1 MRLPVGT
8 RLGTYEVVGLLGAG
22 GMGEVY
28 RARDVMLNRDVAI
41 KIVNHELCARP
52 ESRARLRGEARALA
66 ALTHPHIAVVH
77 EFGESDS
84 GCFIAMEYVPG
95 EPLNAI
101 LMHERV
107 RAPAA
112 LRIAVQIASALE
124 AAHDKGLVH
133 RDLKPANIR
142 LTPDGI
148 VKVLD
153 FGLARQIEIGGEAA
167 AAATGSGFLS
177 RLGEVVGTPAYMSP
191 EQARGQPVDRRS
203 DIWSFGCVL
212 YELLAGRQ
220 VFSGPSTTDLLVE
233 ILDREPQWSHLP
245 GDTPLIVRRLL
256 RRCLEKDVTR
266 RLRDI
271 GDVRL
276 EIEEALSPAGAAV
289 TESRGHAPG
298 GRARWALAV
307 LLLMTA
313 AALGA
318 LLWATLGR
326 SRPTTAASGPP
337 ARFVVPLPGDTR
349 FVVTDFPTL
358 AISPDGAIVAYTAT
372 RGDRT
377 QLFLRPLNGHEATP
391 VPGSANAVS
400 PFFSPD
406 SQWIAFFADGR
417 LKKMPVAG
425 GPPVNVCDATIGFGG
440 SWGADDT
447 IVFAPAP
454 GSPLWRVPAAGGTP
468 VRLTQLDAERGE
480 FSHRWPEFLPD
491 GRTVLF
497 TVGVQGS
504 WDDAEIVAES
514 IDTGSRQR
522 LVDGG
527 THPRYLSS
535 GHLLYVR
542 HGSAWVVPFD
552 AARLRISGLPARVL
566 DDVLVSFDGAGQLSV
581 SPQGTL
587 VYVTGSAFEP
597 PRRLITLDGSGAT
610 SPLAAEPRAY
620 AGPRVSP
627 EGRRIVVSIAG
638 AAEEVW
644 LYDVGSGR
652 LEQLTFESVNRAPI
666 WTPDGK
672 RITFSS
678 NRAGAL
684 NLFLMDADGLTTP
697 ERLTTSDNLQ
707 LPGAWSPDGAVLVYV
722 EHHPQT
728 GRDIWLL
735 RHEGRD
741 RPAEPFADST
751 FDETA
756 PAFSPDGRWIA
767 YVSNQSGRNEV
778 YVRAVQAPSQAT
790 MISRE
795 GGSEPMWSREGREL
809 FYRAGDRLMG
819 VNFIAGT
826 APRAG
831 ASRVVFEGPFEP
843 GTADRANYDVGVGP
857 QQFVLLA
864 GSGQTAAP
872 GEFHVLLNWRVDPAA
887 R

>member
-28 RARDVMLNRDVAI
+28 RARDVTLNRDVAI

-52 ESRARLRGEARALA
+52 DSRARLRGEARALA
-66 ALTHPHIAVVH
+66 ALTHPHIAAVH

-101 LMHERV
+101 LMRERV
-107 RAPAA
+107 RVPAA

-133 RDLKPANIR
+133 RDLKPSNIR

-153 FGLARQIEIGGEAA
+153 FGLARQTEPGGEAA

-177 RLGEVVGTPAYMSP
+177 HLGEVVGTPAYMSP
-191 EQARGQPVDRRS
+191 EQARGRPVDRRS

-220 VFSGPSTTDLLVE
+220 AFCGPSSTDLLVE
-233 ILDREPQWSHLP
+233 IIERDPQWSHLP
-245 GDTPLIVRRLL
+245 ADTPLIVRRLL
-256 RRCLEKDVTR
+256 RRCLEKEVTR
-266 RLRDI
+266 RPRDI

-276 EIEEALSPAGAAV
+276 DIEEALTPAGAAA
-289 TESRGHAPG
+289 TESRGHALG
-298 GRARWALAV
+298 GRPRWALAAV
-307 LLLMTA
+307 LLTTG

-318 LLWATLGR
+318 LLWGTLGS

-337 ARFVVPLPGDTR
+337 ARFVVPLLGDTR

-406 SQWIAFFADGR
+406 SQWIAFFADGK

-440 SWGADDT
+440 TWGADDT

-497 TVGVQGS
+497 TIGVQGS

-542 HGSAWVVPFD
+542 QGSAWVVPFD
-552 AARLRISGLPARVL
+552 AERLRVSGLPARVL

-581 SPQGTL
+581 SPRGTL
-587 VYVTGSAFEP
+587 VYITGSAFEP

-707 LPGAWSPDGAVLVYV
+707 LPGAWSPDGAVLAYV

-735 RHEGRD
+735 RHAD
-741 RPAEPFADST
+741 RNRQSEPFADST

-767 YVSNQSGRNEV
+767 YVSNQSGRNEI
-778 YVRAVQAPSQAT
+778 YLRAVQAQSQAT
-790 MISRE
+790 VISRE

-809 FYRAGDRLMG
+809 FYRAGNRLMG
-819 VNFIAGT
+819 VNFIGT
-826 APRAG
+826 PPRLG

-843 GTADRANYDVGVGP
+843 GTADRANYDVGAGP
-857 QQFVLLA
+857 QQFVMLG

>member
-1 MRLPVGT
+1 
-8 RLGTYEVVGLLGAG
+8 
-22 GMGEVY
+22 
-28 RARDVMLNRDVAI
+28 
-41 KIVNHELCARP
+41 
-52 ESRARLRGEARALA
+52 
-66 ALTHPHIAVVH
+66 
-77 EFGESDS
+77 
-84 GCFIAMEYVPG
+84 
-95 EPLNAI
+95 
-101 LMHERV
+101 
-107 RAPAA
+107 
-112 LRIAVQIASALE
+112 
-124 AAHDKGLVH
+124 
-133 RDLKPANIR
+133 
-142 LTPDGI
+142 
-148 VKVLD
+148 
-153 FGLARQIEIGGEAA
+153 
-167 AAATGSGFLS
+167 
-177 RLGEVVGTPAYMSP
+177 MSP

-220 VFSGPSTTDLLVE
+220 AFSGPTSTDLLVE
-233 ILDREPQWSHLP
+233 ILQRDPQWSHLP
-245 GDTPLIVRRLL
+245 ADTPLIVRRLL
-256 RRCLEKDVTR
+256 QRCLEKDVAR

-276 EIEEALSPAGAAV
+276 DIEEALTPAGAAA
-289 TESRGHAPG
+289 TESRGHALG
-298 GRARWALAV
+298 GRRRWALAAV
-307 LLLMTA
+307 LLMTG

-318 LLWATLGR
+318 LLWGTLGS
-326 SRPTTAASGPP
+326 SRAMTAANGPP
-337 ARFVVPLPGDTR
+337 ARFVVPLLDDTR

-406 SQWIAFFADGR
+406 SQWIAFFADGK

-440 SWGADDT
+440 TWGADDT

-497 TVGVQGS
+497 TIGVQGS

-552 AARLRISGLPARVL
+552 AERLRVSGLPARVL

-581 SPQGTL
+581 SPRGTL
-587 VYVTGSAFEP
+587 VYITGSAFEP

-652 LEQLTFESVNRAPI
+652 LEQLTFESA
-666 WTPDGK
+666 
-672 RITFSS
+672 
-678 NRAGAL
+678 
-684 NLFLMDADGLTTP
+684 
-697 ERLTTSDNLQ
+697 Q
-707 LPGAWSPDGAVLVYV
+707 
-722 EHHPQT
+722 
-728 GRDIWLL
+728 
-735 RHEGRD
+735 
-741 RPAEPFADST
+741 
-751 FDETA
+751 
-756 PAFSPDGRWIA
+756 
-767 YVSNQSGRNEV
+767 
-778 YVRAVQAPSQAT
+778 
-790 MISRE
+790 
-795 GGSEPMWSREGREL
+795 
-809 FYRAGDRLMG
+809 
-819 VNFIAGT
+819 
-826 APRAG
+826 PRAHLD
-831 ASRVVFEGPFEP
+831 ARRQTHHVQLESCRRPEP
-843 GTADRANYDVGVGP
+843 VSD
-857 QQFVLLA
+857 
-864 GSGQTAAP
+864 
-872 GEFHVLLNWRVDPAA
+872 
-887 R
+887 